1 MFSYTRAAI
10 DKTIRDIKLI
20 SNFISVS
27 TQVIYILYLIYAI
40 AANTGTL
47 WANIC
52 LLCVSVPY
60 FVFHV
65 ICLGKIEPK
74 MKLAKGSVRHS
85 YKTVKLLLN
94 GITLSATI
102 YGIYVAANNI
112 SPITVVLA
120 AITTIGW
127 LLGVLTEIVTY
138 FIENRK
144 ELIIT
149 AFEADIESLKDT
161 VTKPVTVVSD
171 FIKKATG
178 QKIEEEKP
186 KPTKKRLL
194 LDKLVAERRER
205 RRAERERRREQAA
218 KEKEVR
224 LAAKENKAKNS
235 DKIAAGKR

>member
-1 MFSYTRAAI
+1 M
-10 DKTIRDIKLI
+10 
-20 SNFISVS
+20 
-27 TQVIYILYLIYAI
+27 
-40 AANTGTL
+40 
-47 WANIC
+47 
-52 LLCVSVPY
+52 
-60 FVFHV
+60 
-65 ICLGKIEPK
+65 
-74 MKLAKGSVRHS
+74 
-85 YKTVKLLLN
+85 
-94 GITLSATI
+94 
-102 YGIYVAANNI
+102 
-112 SPITVVLA
+112 LA